1 MITLT
6 ILTGLSCTLKD
17 SIANVLEKDYNY
29 IKFPDVN
36 REYINCLM
44 DVAVEPSMVNVTG
57 KIPNI
62 MLVSN
67 RLNIYRTF
75 LNTVLKVSSDT
86 NINFVMQRTILEHLF
101 FPNEELLVMVDK
113 QKLIS
118 AEREFLSRF
127 DKVKLV
133 LVENNNV
140 EMLNKF
146 YLTDDIRTSITKTD
160 DKLEA
165 YFRMQGPYKRFVSQL
180 KEIDE
185 EYQLVDEVNITSE
198 KLTNITNNLVD
209 SIRW

>member
-17 SIANVLEKDYNY
+17 SIANVLE
-29 IKFPDVN
+29 
-36 REYINCLM
+36 
-44 DVAVEPSMVNVTG
+44 
-57 KIPNI
+57 IPNI

>member
-1 MITLT
+1 MTTLT

-36 REYINCLM
+36 RDYIHCLM
-44 DVAVEPSMVNVTG
+44 DVAVEPNMVDVTG

-75 LNTVLKVSSDT
+75 LDTVLKISSDT
-86 NINFVMQRTILEHLF
+86 DINFVMQRTILEHLF

-133 LVENNNV
+133 LIENSNI

-165 YFRMQGPYKRFVSQL
+165 YFRMQGPYKRFVGQL

-185 EYQLVDEVNITSE
+185 EYRIMDEVNITSE